1 MTDPGRKP
9 EDRQGYLQKRRDKV
23 REEIERNR
31 RGEYRVPTW
40 VLVALLV
47 LVVGGFVAILVFY

>member
-1 MTDPGRKP
+1 MNEPGRKP

-23 REEIERNR
+23 RDEIERNR

-47 LVVGGFVAILVFY
+47 LMVGGFVAILVFF

>member
-1 MTDPGRKP
+1 MTDPGQKP

-23 REEIERNR
+23 RAEIERNR

-47 LVVGGFVAILVFY
+47 LVVGGFVAILIFF

>member
-23 REEIERNR
+23 REEVERNR

-47 LVVGGFVAILVFY
+47 LVVGGFAAILIFF